1 MTITAEMTRNDLIQ
15 LMKDLHVKGWY
26 RIYNK
31 ADMVKAIEAIKGVKE
46 KFVQVEKAKG
56 QAIEVGMGACG
67 TYWTDYTPFEV
78 VRIVS
83 DKTVEIRELEVEIV
97 GGDWLDP
104 VYELYKTNRPVQ
116 KVRKCKSGW
125 RTSDG
130 MRIYFGN
137 ARYYRDPSF

>member
-1 MTITAEMTRNDLIQ
+1 MRATVEMNRNDLIQ
-15 LMKDLHVKGWY
+15 LMKELHIKGWY

-31 ADMVKAIEAIKGVKE
+31 EDMVKAIEAVGYKRE
-46 KFVQVEKAKG
+46 KFVQVEKAEG
-56 QAIEVGMGACG
+56 QPIEVGMGACG

-83 DKTVEIRELEVEIV
+83 EKTVEIRELEVEIV

-104 VYELYKTNRPVQ
+104 EYVLYKTDRPVER
-116 KVRKCKSGW
+116 VRKCKNGW
-125 RTSDG
+125 RTSNG